1 MFVRSIK
8 ITREN
13 ALINNVGKYLA
24 YLMKLNGY
32 VTW

>member
-13 ALINNVGKYLA
+13 ALRNNVGKYQV

-32 VTW
+32 VAW